1 MVSSRSGNLRS
12 DSAISECMDSE
23 ELPQATILSAIPLGK
38 TVKWAPD
45 AELSGDGS
53 WVALI
58 SEV

>member
-1 MVSSRSGNLRS
+1 
-12 DSAISECMDSE
+12 MDSE